1 LEAVSQ
7 FVVPSLKSVISAQ
20 WDASRSPH
28 VWFLKKSTVCLDAI
42 KIMCYNYSL
51 CDTIKED

>member
-1 LEAVSQ
+1 M
-7 FVVPSLKSVISAQ
+7 VPKFGTTS
-20 WDASRSPH
+20 SRSPH

-51 CDTIKED
+51 CDTIKEG